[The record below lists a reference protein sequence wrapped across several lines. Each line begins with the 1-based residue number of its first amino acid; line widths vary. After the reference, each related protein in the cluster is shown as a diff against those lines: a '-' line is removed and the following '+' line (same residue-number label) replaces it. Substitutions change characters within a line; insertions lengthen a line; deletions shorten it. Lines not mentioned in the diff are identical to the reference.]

1 MFARIC
7 REEGQQII
15 LVSLMLPILLVFVGL
30 VIDVGNVYFHR
41 RTAQNAADAA
51 AVAGSV
57 QLPDQNS
64 ARTIA
69 LTYAH
74 KNGYNNS
81 TGNTVAVNFEGK
93 DGRRCIIVQINENVR
108 PLLVSLVWNG
118 TFDVPAKAVACM
130 MTVPIAA
137 SVLVLA
143 EGNINGALNLSGNST
158 LTVKNGGLHVNS
170 SSGQAVTAGGSKS
183 KITTSDP
190 VKIVGSTTNLSIF
203 NQKPITG
210 SEVLTDPFVDLAE
223 PSKPSNCSSER
234 VESTA
239 DLERDIFCY
248 TGGIS
253 LNSKDE
259 LKLPSGEYWI
269 EKGITV
275 NGPNVK
281 FIAAGV
287 SLYIASGEVNFSNC
301 KECRLSPLNSGG
313 YKGITLFGSRTG
325 SPGPTFTF
333 TTGRELS
340 LDGIVYNPKGAME
353 LGGGADIEANF
364 VVYTLDFG
372 GKSDLTVTGITGDFW
387 QTTEYRMTQ

>member
-1 MFARIC
+1 M
-7 REEGQQII
+7 
-15 LVSLMLPILLVFVGL
+15 
-30 VIDVGNVYFHR
+30 
-41 RTAQNAADAA
+41 RT
-51 AVAGSV
+51 
-57 QLPDQNS
+57 
-64 ARTIA
+64 TA
-69 LTYAH
+69 LTYARE
-74 KNGYNNS
+74 NYYNNS
-81 TGNTVAVNFEGK
+81 TGNTVAVNFEEK
-93 DGRRCIIVQINENVR
+93 YGRRCIIVQINENVR

-118 TFDVPAKAVACM
+118 TFDAPAKAVACM

-137 SVLVLA
+137 SVLV
-143 EGNINGALNLSGNST
+143 
-158 LTVKNGGLHVNS
+158 
-170 SSGQAVTAGGSKS
+170 Q
-183 KITTSDP
+183 
-190 VKIVGSTTNLSIF
+190 IVGSTTNLSIF

-313 YKGITLFGSRTG
+313 YKGITLFVA
-325 SPGPTFTF
+325 
-333 TTGRELS
+333 EQA
-340 LDGIVYNPKGAME
+340 V
-353 LGGGADIEANF
+353 
-364 VVYTLDFG
+364 
-372 GKSDLTVTGITGDFW
+372 LTNIHLHH
-387 QTTEYRMTQ
+387 RPS